1 MNMGDEVGSLSGSD
15 QKLYAYIA
23 NLTVYG
29 RQSLTDGREIIEWC
43 TKVGNRV
50 VQIRYVPD

>member
-15 QKLYAYIA
+15 QKLYVYIA

-29 RQSLTDGREIIEWC
+29 RQSTNGRETTEWC
-43 TKVGNRV
+43 SKVENRII
-50 VQIRYVPD
+50 QIRYVPD